1 MYHIYLSPVTPAALR
16 AMMICPFLMAVSQF
30 SGSFVISNYAVT
42 IFEQTGS
49 TVDPNVSSIVMGVL
63 QVFGTHTAS
72 LLMDK
77 VGRKVLLLVS
87 TSFGCVALM
96 VAATFTFLS
105 RQGYDLSA
113 WSFVPVI
120 SLSFYLFICAI
131 GLLPVPYVMVSEVL
145 PQRVYLYYLF

>member
-1 MYHIYLSPVTPAALR
+1 
-16 AMMICPFLMAVSQF
+16 MMVCPFLMAVSQF

-49 TVDPNVSSIVMGVL
+49 TVDPNVSSIVMGLL

-72 LLMDK
+72 MLMDK
-77 VGRKVLLLVS
+77 VGRKVLLLIS
-87 TSFGCVALM
+87 TAGGCVALL
-96 VAATFTFLS
+96 VAATFTLLS
-105 RQGYDLSA
+105 RQGYDLS
-113 WSFVPVI
+113 SFSFIPVA

-145 PQRVYLYYLF
+145 PQRVSRLPPLYNG